1 MDKSIAI
8 VGAGKMGLWFCNY
21 FSRKD
26 NYNVSLYDKRKFS
39 LEVDLDLKG
48 KGHKITACK
57 SLDQCVKNADIVIIC
72 VPIKTTVSVINKCA
86 RIMKKGACIVEITS
100 VKTDIFK
107 SLLKIPDSLT
117 ALSIHPMFGPGA
129 KNIHNTKI
137 LMIPIRNELKEQ
149 KLVKSM
155 FNESKVIVI
164 KDSKYHDRLMA
175 IILGMV
181 YYVNLL
187 LATTLCS
194 ENIPLLKKFSGT
206 TFYLQTLLFES
217 ILTDNSSL
225 IASLLADNKELPAY
239 LKKYNEESTEL
250 LNLILK
256 DKGNLEKRIN
266 RIRKNYSNK
275 KNIHSS
281 YEKMYSI
288 KSKLNSQK

>member
-8 VGAGKMGLWFCNY
+8 VGAGKMGAWFCNY

-225 IASLLADNKELPAY
+225 IASLLADNKELAAY

>member
-1 MDKSIAI
+1 MDKSVAI
-8 VGAGKMGLWFCNY
+8 IGAGKMGLWFCNY
-21 FSRKD
+21 FSRKN

-39 LEVDLDLKG
+39 LDINLDLKV
-48 KGHKITACK
+48 KGHRITACK
-57 SLDQCVKNADIVIIC
+57 TLDQCVRNADIVIIC
-72 VPIKTTVSVINKCA
+72 VPIKTTVSVINKCT
-86 RIMKKGACIVEITS
+86 RIMKIGACIVEITS

-129 KNIHNTKI
+129 KNIRDTKI
-137 LMIPIRNELKEQ
+137 LMIPIRNEIREE

-181 YYVNLL
+181 YYINLL
-187 LATTLCS
+187 LATTLCN
-194 ENIPLLKKFSGT
+194 ENIPLLKKSSGT

-225 IASLLADNKELPAY
+225 IASLLADNKELPTY

-250 LNLILK
+250 LNLITK

-275 KNIHSS
+275 KNINSS

-288 KSKLNSQK
+288 ITKMYDN

>member
-1 MDKSIAI
+1 MDKSVAI

-21 FSRKD
+21 FSRKN

-39 LEVDLDLKG
+39 LDVDLDLKI
-48 KGHKITACK
+48 KGHRVTACK
-57 SLDQCVKNADIVIIC
+57 TLEQCVKNADIVIIC
-72 VPIKTTVSVINKCA
+72 VPIKTTISVINKCA
-86 RIMKKGACIVEITS
+86 KIMKKGACLVEITS

-129 KNIHNTKI
+129 KNICNTKI
-137 LMIPIRNELKEQ
+137 LLIPIRNEVKEQ
-149 KLVKSM
+149 KLVKSI

-164 KDSKYHDRLMA
+164 KDSKYHDKLMA
-175 IILGMV
+175 TILGMV

-187 LATTLCS
+187 LATTLS
-194 ENIPLLKKFSGT
+194 KENIPLLKKFSGT

-225 IASLLADNKELPAY
+225 IASLLADNKELPTY

-250 LNLILK
+250 LNLITK
-256 DKGNLEKRIN
+256 DKGNLEKRIS

-275 KNIHSS
+275 KNINSS

-288 KSKLNSQK
+288 ISKLNTQK